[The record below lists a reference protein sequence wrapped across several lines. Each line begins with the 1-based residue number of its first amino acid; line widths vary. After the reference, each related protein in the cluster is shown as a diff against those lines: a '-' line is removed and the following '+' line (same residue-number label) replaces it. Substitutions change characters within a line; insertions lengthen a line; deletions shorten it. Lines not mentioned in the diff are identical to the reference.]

1 MAGKKGGKDKK
12 EKKEKKEKKPKAKGR
27 KGKKEKKEKAKAD
40 AYSAVAMENAYY
52 ICHSVGDFLH
62 YRGFKW
68 AGAGK
73 KKGKKK

>member
-1 MAGKKGGKDKK
+1 MHMPVSALLT
-12 EKKEKKEKKPKAKGR
+12 
-27 KGKKEKKEKAKAD
+27 AKAD

-52 ICHSVGDFLH
+52 ICHNVADFLQC
-62 YRGFKW
+62 RGFKW